1 MPALLPTPVGPS
13 AASTPLREMPQFAV
27 DSWNRGHQSETRRA
41 RTVNIA
47 ARTAEQ
53 PWRGVHS
60 SLSWYRPSRPAT
72 RRTPDPF
79 SPRPPL
85 TRGPERPDVQAD
97 HLTDAAPI
105 DGNRAAVVPYSAANQ
120 PQPEY
125 PDKMTF
131 HRAPEETVLADCTC
145 GVTEALRAGRYRI
158 DGPLAHCRAS
168 IPWHDVGYLRA
179 GRTNVTRS

>member
-1 MPALLPTPVGPS
+1 MARSAFLSFLVQAESAGDPANTRPILPATS
-13 AASTPLREMPQFAV
+13 ADA
-27 DSWNRGHQSETRRA
+27 RA
-41 RTVNIA
+41 R
-47 ARTAEQ
+47 
-53 PWRGVHS
+53 
-60 SLSWYRPSRPAT
+60 
-72 RRTPDPF
+72 
-79 SPRPPL
+79 
-85 TRGPERPDVQAD
+85 RPDVQAD

-145 GVTEALRAGRYRI
+145 GVTEAWREGPYRI
-158 DGPLAHCRAS
+158 DGLLAHCRAS